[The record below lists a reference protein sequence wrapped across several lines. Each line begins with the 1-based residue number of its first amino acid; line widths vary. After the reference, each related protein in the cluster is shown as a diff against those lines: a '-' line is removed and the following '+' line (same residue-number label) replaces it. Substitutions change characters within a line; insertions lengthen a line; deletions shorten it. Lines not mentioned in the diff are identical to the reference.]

1 MAVERSRRPASCVRR
16 APASRAFLPNLL
28 VFPSSGRARM
38 AWVCL
43 APRRLRA
50 TRRETRLCGTVV
62 VAGIAFRRRRPPE
75 LTPVFVGAV
84 RRGGRGGG
92 AVVAGGGRGKQGH
105 LVDALG
111 PRGDEG
117 RGTLRKA
124 RGSREQALSPGS
136 PNGATHPA
144 RGIRRRIHRRRRRTR
159 GTETSQYPEERTST
173 ETPSVAASE
182 RGPGQ
187 WRACKNRNRLES
199 RAIAG
204 DSPVRVESRLVLE

>member
-16 APASRAFLPNLL
+16 ASASRAFLP
-28 VFPSSGRARM
+28 FSWSF
-38 AWVCL
+38 
-43 APRRLRA
+43 RLRA
-50 TRRETRLCGTVV
+50 GRAWHGYAWRRAASGRRGGQTRLCGRV
-62 VAGIAFRRRRPPE
+62 VAGISFRQQRPLD
-75 LTPVFVGAV
+75 LTPVLVGAV

-105 LVDALG
+105 LVDALA

-199 RAIAG
+199 RAVAG

>member
-1 MAVERSRRPASCVRR
+1 MTARSRARRPVFGHPCVVRERALASMDAR
-16 APASRAFLPNLL
+16 P
-28 VFPSSGRARM
+28 PSSVWGVRQKSM
-38 AWVCL
+38 GMLFVGC
-43 APRRLRA
+43 
-50 TRRETRLCGTVV
+50 CF
-62 VAGIAFRRRRPPE
+62 VAHGGDRRPLP
-75 LTPVFVGAV
+75 FA
-84 RRGGRGGG
+84 GRG
-92 AVVAGGGRGKQGH
+92 AVVAGVGRGKQGH
-105 LVDALG
+105 LVDALA